1 MRPAAIASIL
11 LTALLS
17 SGCLV
22 GSLHPFYAPDTLEF
36 DEALLG
42 EWESRDDQSVIRVER
57 GEWKSYK
64 VKYPAPGGPVVL
76 TGFLTHIGDS
86 RVLDLTPWRP
96 ADPASLLVPVHL
108 AVRLQLLGDSLTVAV
123 MDYGRL
129 LPDVERGRL
138 AKLHP
143 LLDGRK
149 NVLLTADTA
158 ALRAWLGVARAADA
172 FGESTRFT
180 RRQ

>member
-1 MRPAAIASIL
+1 MRPVAIASL
-11 LTALLS
+11 LLSALLS

-22 GSLHPFYAPDTLEF
+22 GSLHPFYEAESLEF
-36 DEALLG
+36 DDALLG
-42 EWESRDDQSVIRVER
+42 AWENREEGTVIQVDR
-57 GEWKSYK
+57 GEWKSYR
-64 VKYPAPGGPVVL
+64 VKYPARGGPVVL
-76 TGFLTHIGDS
+76 TGFLTRIGDC

-96 ADPASLLVPVHL
+96 ADPASLLVPIHV
-108 AVRLQLLGDSLTVAV
+108 AVRLQLLGDSLTLAPL
-123 MDYGRL
+123 DYDRL

-138 AKLHP
+138 PRLHAVV
-143 LLDGRK
+143 DERK

-158 ALRAWLGVARAADA
+158 ALRAWLGASRASDV